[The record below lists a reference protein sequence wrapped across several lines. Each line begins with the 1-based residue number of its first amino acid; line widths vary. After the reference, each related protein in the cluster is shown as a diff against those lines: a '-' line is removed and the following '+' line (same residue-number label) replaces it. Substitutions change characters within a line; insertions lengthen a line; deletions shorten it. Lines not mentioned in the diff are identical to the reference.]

1 MAQNINR
8 VLLSGNL
15 TRDPE
20 IKEIGA
26 TSLCVLGL
34 AVNASRKN
42 AQGEWE
48 DKPNYFDVNVWGP
61 QGVNCAK
68 FLEKGSSVV
77 LDGRLEWQSWEKDG
91 KKQSKV
97 LVVAQQVQFLGVGK
111 TGNSTPTHEAKIDM
125 GGLEIPAKTVTTDD
139 IPF

>member
-1 MAQNINR
+1 MASNINR
-8 VLLSGNL
+8 VVLSGNL

-48 DKPNYFDVNVWGP
+48 DKPNFFDVNVWGP

-68 FLEKGSSVV
+68 FLSKGSSIV

-97 LVVAQQVQFLGVGK
+97 LVVAQQVQFQGK
-111 TGNSTPTHEAKIDM
+111 G
-125 GGLEIPAKTVTTDD
+125 PAGDKAETTYDD
-139 IPF
+139 VPF

>member
-1 MAQNINR
+1 MASNINR
-8 VLLSGNL
+8 VVLSGNL

-20 IKEIGA
+20 IKEVGS

-48 DKPNYFDVNVWGP
+48 DKPNFFDVNVWGP

-68 FLEKGSSVV
+68 FLKKGSSIV

-97 LVVAQQVQFLGVGK
+97 LVVAQQVQFQSKG
-111 TGNSTPTHEAKIDM
+111 
-125 GGLEIPAKTVTTDD
+125 PAGEQAESHDD

>member
-1 MAQNINR
+1 
-8 VLLSGNL
+8 
-15 TRDPE
+15 
-20 IKEIGA
+20 
-26 TSLCVLGL
+26 VLGL

-48 DKPNYFDVNVWGP
+48 DKPNFFDVNVWGP

-68 FLEKGSSVV
+68 FLSKGSSIV

-97 LVVAQQVQFLGVGK
+97 LVVAQQVQFQGK
-111 TGNSTPTHEAKIDM
+111 G
-125 GGLEIPAKTVTTDD
+125 PAGEKAETTYDD
-139 IPF
+139 VPF

>member
-1 MAQNINR
+1 MASNINR
-8 VLLSGNL
+8 VVLSGNL

-20 IKEIGA
+20 TKEIGA
-26 TSLCVLGL
+26 TTLCTLGL

-42 AQGEWE
+42 AQGDWE
-48 DKPNYFDVNVWGP
+48 DKPNFFEVNVWGP

-68 FLEKGSSVV
+68 YLSKGSSIV

-97 LVVAQQVQFLGVGK
+97 IVVAQQVQFQSKGQPDSK
-111 TGNSTPTHEAKIDM
+111 AE
-125 GGLEIPAKTVTTDD
+125 TTYDD
-139 IPF
+139 VPF

>member
-1 MAQNINR
+1 MASNINR
-8 VLLSGNL
+8 VVLSGNL
-15 TRDPE
+15 TKDPE
-20 IKEIGA
+20 TREVGA
-26 TSLCVLGL
+26 TSLCTLRL

-68 FLEKGSSVV
+68 YLTKGSSIV
-77 LDGRLEWQSWEKDG
+77 LDGRLEWQEWEQDG
-91 KKQSKV
+91 NKRQKV
-97 LVVAQQVQFLGVGK
+97 LVVAQQVQFLK
-111 TGNSTPTHEAKIDM
+111 TGDSPAASTTSSE
-125 GGLEIPAKTVTTDD
+125 TDD